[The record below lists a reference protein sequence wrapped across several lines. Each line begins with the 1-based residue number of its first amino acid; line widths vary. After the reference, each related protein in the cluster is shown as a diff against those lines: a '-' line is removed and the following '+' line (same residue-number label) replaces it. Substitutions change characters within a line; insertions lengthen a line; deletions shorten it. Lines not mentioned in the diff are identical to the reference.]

1 MEKIS
6 LKLPVMYG
14 DHHVTEVRGI
24 LLQLPGVQ
32 QVYASSAFQMVEVQ
46 FDPALVGAEQIGAA
60 LEAAGYAGELPS
72 IAEPSTASARGSG
85 KNEHF
90 RHTVSYEQTKQVVS
104 FSQSINYQGRPL
116 WPCPGMG
123 PIKNK
128 DEE

>member
-32 QVYASSAFQMVEVQ
+32 QVYASSAFQKVEVQ
-46 FDPALVGAEQIGAA
+46 FDPALVGAEQISAA
-60 LEAAGYAGELPS
+60 LEAAGYAGELPA
-72 IAEPSTASARGSG
+72 IAEPSTASVRGSG
-85 KNEHF
+85 KNDHF

>member
-24 LLQLPGVQ
+24 LLQLPGVK

-46 FDPALVGAEQIGAA
+46 FDPAQVGAEQIGAA
-60 LEAAGYAGELPS
+60 LEAAGYLGELPPVV
-72 IAEPSTASARGSG
+72 EPSTATVRGSG
-85 KNEHF
+85 KDDHF
-90 RHTVSYEQTKQVVS
+90 RHTVSYEQTKQVVG
-104 FSQSINYQGRPL
+104 FSQSIKSQGRPL

-123 PIKNK
+123 PIKK
-128 DEE
+128 LDEE

>member
-32 QVYASSAFQMVEVQ
+32 QVYASSAFQKVEVQ

-60 LEAAGYAGELPS
+60 LEAAGYAGELPP
-72 IAEPSTASARGSG
+72 IAEPSTASVRGSG
-85 KNEHF
+85 KNDHF